1 MTANDGQVSA
11 AVPAAGKSDQFAD
24 WLTESFNRAGFCLLA
39 SNCVG
44 SRWCLDPTATAG
56 HDNAAK
62 SDACDGARRI
72 AARRKRCCASGWSTS
87 ISEMR

>member
-11 AVPAAGKSDQFAD
+11 AVPAVGKSDQFAD

-39 SNCVG
+39 SNRGG
-44 SRWCLDPTATAG
+44 SRWCLDPTAAAG
-56 HDNAAK
+56 HDSAAQ
-62 SDACDGARRI
+62 SDARDGARRI
-72 AARRKRCCASGWSTS
+72 PARRKRCYASGWSIF